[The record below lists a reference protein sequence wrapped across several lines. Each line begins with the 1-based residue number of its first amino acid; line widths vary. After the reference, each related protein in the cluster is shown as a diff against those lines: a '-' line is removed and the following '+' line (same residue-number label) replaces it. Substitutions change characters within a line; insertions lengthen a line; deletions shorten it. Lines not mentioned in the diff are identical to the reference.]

1 MSILE
6 IGMDSK
12 IDNNLAD
19 FFDVITENVKRE
31 RKARNIS
38 QLKLA
43 NILGHQSPAY
53 VAKIE
58 LRNDNAQYNLV
69 HLHTI
74 ASEFGIS
81 IYKLIPEKY
90 TYKFIPS
97 GSS

>member
-43 NILGHQSPAY
+43 NVLGHQSPAY

-58 LRNDNAQYNLV
+58 LRNILPQ
-69 HLHTI
+69 
-74 ASEFGIS
+74 
-81 IYKLIPEKY
+81 EKQ
-90 TYKFIPS
+90 TTFSKSLF
-97 GSS
+97 

>member
-12 IDNNLAD
+12 IDNNLED
-19 FFDVITENVKRE
+19 FFDAITESVKRE

-69 HLHTI
+69 NLFTI
-74 ASEFGIS
+74 ASEFEIS
-81 IYKLIPEKY
+81 IYKLIPENL
-90 TYKFIPS
+90 YKFIPS
-97 GSS
+97 EFP

>member
-1 MSILE
+1 
-6 IGMDSK
+6 MDSK
-12 IDNNLAD
+12 IDNNLED

-38 QLKLA
+38 QLALA

-58 LRNDNAQYNLV
+58 LRNENAQYNLV

-74 ASEFGIS
+74 AREFKIS
-81 IYKLIPEKY
+81 ICRLIPE
-90 TYKFIPS
+90 TFYK
-97 GSS
+97 